1 MKRNMYINLI
11 LFLCAVVIHAQPI
24 SSNLPSD
31 STVLDRYLKIKSEP
45 AVEECIIQLLDQMGT
60 NREMLQNQEFN
71 TEKRNFLFN
80 QIDKATGQIDS
91 KYYLS
96 CVDTIT
102 GKVKDISDPGIQ
114 LAAIAKICLEVD
126 EVDLIRKLI
135 PYLSLKLNEQ
145 NFHKTNLQILEL
157 IQEYEIHNHPI
168 VEMLLKKGE
177 KSVPLLI
184 QHLNELEL
192 IELKTDSI
200 DLVYWIKVISV
211 LNELKNIRYW
221 QKIRIKQSWKL

>member
-80 QIDKATGQIDS
+80 QIDKATGQI
-91 KYYLS
+91 
-96 CVDTIT
+96 
-102 GKVKDISDPGIQ
+102 KVS
-114 LAAIAKICLEVD
+114 
-126 EVDLIRKLI
+126 
-135 PYLSLKLNEQ
+135 
-145 NFHKTNLQILEL
+145 
-157 IQEYEIHNHPI
+157 PI
-168 VEMLLKKGE
+168 V
-177 KSVPLLI
+177 
-184 QHLNELEL
+184 
-192 IELKTDSI
+192 KT
-200 DLVYWIKVISV
+200 KIS
-211 LNELKNIRYW
+211 LF
-221 QKIRIKQSWKL
+221 